1 MEHLVEIANF
11 AQSETAEMLAAL
23 LRAEGI
29 ACTTRNEVSSRVLR
43 GVVDIGVRVEVLE
56 HDVPRA
62 LELMKDSGFSLP
74 EAEAEP
80 EEADVN
86 TADTG
91 FARSLPLLRKHILIL
106 MALITGILAILVCIH
121 LFTY

>member
-11 AQSETAEMLAAL
+11 AQAETAEMQAAL

-56 HDVPRA
+56 HNVPRA
-62 LELMKDSGFSLP
+62 RELMKDSGFSPP
-74 EAEAEP
+74 EAD
-80 EEADVN
+80 EADAN
-86 TADTG
+86 AAAATG
-91 FARSLPLLRKHILIL
+91 FARSLPLLRRHILIL
-106 MALITGILAILVCIH
+106 MALITGMLAILVCFH
-121 LFTY
+121 LFMH

>member
-29 ACTTRNEVSSRVLR
+29 ACTTRNEVSSRVFR

-56 HDVPRA
+56 HNVPRA
-62 LELMKDSGFSLP
+62 LEILNGSGFSQQ
-74 EAEAEP
+74 ETD
-80 EEADVN
+80 DVDN
-86 TADTG
+86 CVDDSSAG
-91 FARSLPLLRKHILIL
+91 LARYLPLLRKHIIILI
-106 MALITGILAILVCIH
+106 ALIAGMLAILVCLH
-121 LFTY
+121 LFMH